1 MSEYGRTLGEA
12 VRTARLN
19 KGLTQIALANMLD
32 LDVRTIIN
40 IENYKGNPKME
51 VLYPLIRALDI
62 NPNTIF
68 FPEQYQNSDER
79 SDFNRMIAQFSN
91 EEIASLRPICRTV
104 VSVLRAPKSTMIS
117 ENQNKEPAP

>member
-51 VLYPLIRALDI
+51 VLYPLIRALEI

>member
-19 KGLTQIALANMLD
+19 RGLTQIALANMLD

-51 VLYPLIRALDI
+51 VLYPLIRTLDI
-62 NPNTIF
+62 NPNIIF
-68 FPEQYQNSDER
+68 FPELYSNSDER

-91 EEIASLRPICRTV
+91 EEVASLSPICRTV
-104 VSVLRAPKSTMIS
+104 ISVLRAPKSTQIS
-117 ENQNKEPAP
+117 ETQNKEPAP

>member
-12 VRTARLN
+12 VRSARLK
-19 KGLTQIALANMLD
+19 KGLTQNALANLIN

-40 IENYKGNPKME
+40 IENHKGNPKMV

-62 NPNTIF
+62 NPSTIF
-68 FPEQYQNSDER
+68 FPELYQDSDSRAEL
-79 SDFNRMIAQFSN
+79 NRMLAQYTD
-91 EEIASLRPICRTV
+91 EEIASLIPICRTV
-104 VSVLRAPKSTMIS
+104 ISVLRASKSIQIS